1 MLLQAW
7 GGVRVTPYLKKP
19 WMTAGEYRANLQGLN
34 VFFGAVLGVV
44 MAGTE
49 RLPPFQY
56 GIMLLLMASLVITI
70 LYISSSPKRLLYSA
84 MILVGIAVMPRI
96 VSRLVDSEI
105 ASLPYLQVTLLVW
118 ALLAIMIEFAPR
130 ERETVPATTIDD

>member
-1 MLLQAW
+1 MI
-7 GGVRVTPYLKKP
+7 TYLKKP

-49 RLPPFQY
+49 RLAPFDY
-56 GIMLLLMASLVITI
+56 GVMLLLMASLVITI

-84 MILVGIAVMPRI
+84 LILVAIALMPEMVTQLIDDRI
-96 VSRLVDSEI
+96 S
-105 ASLPYLQVTLLVW
+105 SLAYLQVTLLVW
-118 ALLAIMIEFAPR
+118 ALLAILIDFAPR
-130 ERETVPATTIDD
+130 ERDDAATATGD

>member
-1 MLLQAW
+1 MI
-7 GGVRVTPYLKKP
+7 PYLKKP

-49 RLPPFQY
+49 RLAPFDY
-56 GIMLLLMASLVITI
+56 GVMLLLMASLVITI

-84 MILVGIAVMPRI
+84 LILVAIALMPEMVTQLIDDRI
-96 VSRLVDSEI
+96 S
-105 ASLPYLQVTLLVW
+105 SLAYLQVTLLVW
-118 ALLAIMIEFAPR
+118 ALLAILIEFAPR
-130 ERETVPATTIDD
+130 ERDDAATATGD

>member
-1 MLLQAW
+1 MI
-7 GGVRVTPYLKKP
+7 PYLKKP

-49 RLPPFQY
+49 RLAPFDY
-56 GIMLLLMASLVITI
+56 GVMLLLLASLVITI

-84 MILVGIAVMPRI
+84 LILVAIALMPEMVTQLIDDRI
-96 VSRLVDSEI
+96 S
-105 ASLPYLQVTLLVW
+105 SLAYLQVTLLVW
-118 ALLAIMIEFAPR
+118 ALLAILIEFAPR
-130 ERETVPATTIDD
+130 ERDDAATATGD

>member
-1 MLLQAW
+1 MI
-7 GGVRVTPYLKKP
+7 TYLKKP

-49 RLPPFQY
+49 RLAPFDY
-56 GIMLLLMASLVITI
+56 GVMLLLMASLVITI

-84 MILVGIAVMPRI
+84 LILVAIALMPEMVTQLIDDRI
-96 VSRLVDSEI
+96 S
-105 ASLPYLQVTLLVW
+105 SLAYLQITLLVW
-118 ALLAIMIEFAPR
+118 ALLAILIEFAPR
-130 ERETVPATTIDD
+130 ERDDAATATGD